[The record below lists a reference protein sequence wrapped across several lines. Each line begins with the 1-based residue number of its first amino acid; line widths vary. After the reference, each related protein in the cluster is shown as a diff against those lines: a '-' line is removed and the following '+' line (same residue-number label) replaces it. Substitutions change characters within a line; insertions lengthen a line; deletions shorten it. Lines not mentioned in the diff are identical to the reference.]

1 MVRAVDRKEAPEYE
15 GMDEEDEQIKQQAA
29 QLEEDVDDVSSCSC
43 CWRLFHIWVIPHL
56 RLAVLLIQGLL
67 FIQIFIF

>member
-29 QLEEDVDDVSSCSC
+29 QLEEDVDDVSFYSCSEGI
-43 CWRLFHIWVIPHL
+43 RLWPIN
-56 RLAVLLIQGLL
+56 
-67 FIQIFIF
+67 